1 MRGRDVNFEISES
14 VGSGNDAGMVRG
26 ASLWKEEPP
35 DWGAGSSFMLLNP
48 RMPDALRRRILAADF
63 PDLPDHVWLATSGTG
78 GRFKLVALAREAVE
92 ASARA
97 VNAHLGASAHDV
109 WINPLPLFHV
119 GGLGILVRAHLAG
132 SRCEIF
138 RSAWDP
144 QQFADEVRYCDA
156 TLSAL
161 VPTQVHDLVRAGLA
175 APECLRG
182 VVVGGGVLKEE
193 LFARAA
199 GLGWPLLPSYGL
211 TEAASQV
218 ATATLGRGASA
229 WLPLLSHLEARVGEG
244 GVLDLRGDSLLTGWM
259 IFEADGAA
267 RWEDPKNGGWYRTG
281 DRADLR
287 VAEVRV
293 LGRRDDLVK
302 IRGELVD
309 VAALERALQERVS
322 SGLVRLDIE
331 SDERTGSKLRVC
343 AENQHALAEARS
355 ALEIFPPFARPET
368 FEVAPIERSAL
379 GKTVRS
385 R

>member
-1 MRGRDVNFEISES
+1 MNFEISES
-14 VGSGNDAGMVRG
+14 FGSGDDAGMVQG
-26 ASLWKEEPP
+26 ASLWREEPP

-48 RMPDALRRRILAADF
+48 RMPDALRRRVLAADF
-63 PDLPDHVWLATSGTG
+63 PDLPEHVWLATSGTS
-78 GRFKLVALAREAVE
+78 GRFKLVALARKALE

-97 VNAHLGASAHDV
+97 VNAHLGVSAHDV

-119 GGLGILVRAHLAG
+119 GGLGMLVRAHLAG
-132 SRCEIF
+132 SRCEIV

-144 QQFADEVRYCDA
+144 RQFVDAVRHWDA

-182 VVVGGGVLKEE
+182 VVVGGGVLTEE

-218 ATATLGRGASA
+218 ATATFGRGASA
-229 WLPLLSHLEARVGEG
+229 WLPLLSHIEARVGEA
-244 GVLDLRGDSLLTGWM
+244 GVLELRGDSLLTGWM
-259 IFEADGAA
+259 ICEADGAA
-267 RWEDPKNGGWYRTG
+267 RWVNPKNSGWYGTG
-281 DRADLR
+281 DRAELRGGELR
-287 VAEVRV
+287 VV
-293 LGRRDDLVK
+293 GRADDLVK

-322 SGLVRLDIE
+322 LGLVRLDIE
-331 SDERTGSKLRVC
+331 SDERTGSKLRLC

-368 FEVAPIERSAL
+368 FEVALIERSAL
-379 GKTVRS
+379 GKMVRS
-385 R
+385 C

>member
-1 MRGRDVNFEISES
+1 
-14 VGSGNDAGMVRG
+14 
-26 ASLWKEEPP
+26 
-35 DWGAGSSFMLLNP
+35 MLLNP

-144 QQFADEVRYCDA
+144 QQFVDAVRRRDA

-182 VVVGGGVLKEE
+182 VVVGGGVLTED
-193 LFARAA
+193 LFARAV

-218 ATATLGRGASA
+218 ATAMLGRGASA
-229 WLPLLSHLEARVGEG
+229 WLPLLSHVEARVGEG
-244 GVLDLRGDSLLTGWM
+244 GVLELRGNSLLTGWM
-259 IFEADGAA
+259 IFEGNGTA
-267 RWEDPKNGGWYRTG
+267 RWEDPKSGGWYRTG
-281 DRADLR
+281 DRADMR
-287 VAEVRV
+287 CAEVRV
-293 LGRRDDLVK
+293 LGRADDLVK

-309 VAALERALQERVS
+309 VATLERALQERVP

-355 ALEIFPPFARPET
+355 ALEIFPPFARPEI
-368 FEVAPIERSAL
+368 FEVTPIERNAL
-379 GKTVRS
+379 GKVVRS
-385 R
+385 P